1 MAYKGYKIES
11 IKNDGHL
18 QRNAFG
24 IYKNNKLISTA
35 ETSKEAQREVDNIVN
50 RPVTIEYILVNKK
63 NDSKSRETIKTTELD
78 VDKKIKELE
87 RKYWNNKAYYLRDV
101 RKVRDVKTIDKLN
114 NAIKMIDE
122 DKWITVNGSHIK
134 VDENGKAVEGNPKV
148 VSMVNKS
155 SSKTDNDKIKTAM
168 KEYAEKNDKMLNEYL
183 ESVEELTSRRKDI
196 DSKEKEKII
205 NKFKCEIKKRQEN
218 YKNVEET
225 VSLIVKL
232 KNDKDFSNKIK
243 GSKEKYGSKIIELGV
258 IAPYLK
264 RIRQMTNSN
273 ISRFDFRDAWEIAYK
288 NNLI

>member
-24 IYKNNKLISTA
+24 IYKNNKLISTT
-35 ETSKEAQREVDNIVN
+35 ETSREAQHEIDDIVN
-50 RPVTIEYILVNKK
+50 QPVTIEYLLVNKK
-63 NDSKSRETIKTTELD
+63 DDTRSREFIKTTESD
-78 VDKKIKELE
+78 VDRKIKELE
-87 RKYWNNKAYYLRDV
+87 RKYWNDRTYYLRDI